1 MSENEFNQMMEKGLS
16 QAKNNES
23 RFAKDVISD
32 IRNDIR
38 EWSKVSRSYSED
50 K

>member
-23 RFAKDVISD
+23 RPAKDVISD
-32 IRNDIR
+32 IRKDIR
-38 EWSKVSRSYSED
+38 DWTKGESHERTI
-50 K
+50 